1 MTKIDNNKTYIKYAQ
16 DIVSG
21 NIAAGSYIVKACKRF
36 ISWYDRDDIYF
47 NYDVVDKKIRLISK
61 FKLQEG
67 PQFELLPFQQW
78 IFANIYGWYYTDY
91 PDERVISN
99 ALILTARKNG
109 KSVLGAAIALAS
121 AIGDGV
127 KSPEIAFIANSSKQA
142 GMLFKYCRRLIK
154 SIDPNEKLFHYT
166 RNLITIPDLDGTID
180 VLASDTSRLDGR
192 SDSCFIQDEAHAAK
206 SSEIWDVLKTGQGA
220 RKNPLA
226 VSITTAGF
234 LIGEEYP
241 LYAMCSHCKDMLDK
255 KLDDDT
261 FFAAL
266 YQMDEDDDW
275 KDEKNW
281 IKANPA
287 LGHTLQMK
295 YLREQAQTAEQQP
308 SREVSIK
315 TKNFNIWCQGANTW
329 LRDEDIKACM
339 QNVDLQK
346 LVGHQCYAGVDLS
359 AVSDLTAWSVMF
371 PPDTSRDYYPDK
383 FIFKSLCYLPEETIE
398 TSPNRD
404 QYKTFIRNKDLIK
417 TPGNVVDYDIIL
429 EDQQSV
435 DQAMVVHTWA
445 YDSYNATQWALNAQ
459 AKGMNLV
466 PFSQSLSTFNRPTK
480 EFERLLKQGKIII
493 DSSLLTLWCFRNV
506 ELKFDWNDNVKPVKA
521 NLDLQN
527 KIDPVISMLEA
538 LGAYL
543 ADTDAADPD

>member
-36 ISWYDRDDIYF
+36 LDWFERDDIDF

-61 FKLQEG
+61 LKLQEG
-67 PQFELLPFQQW
+67 PAFELLPFQQF
-78 IFANIYGWYYTDY
+78 IFANLFGWYYVNY
-91 PDERVISN
+91 PDERVVSN

-109 KSVLGAAIALAS
+109 KSVLGAAIALAC

-127 KSPEIAFIANSSKQA
+127 KAPEIAFIANSSKQA

-255 KLDDDT
+255 KLNDDT

-371 PPDTSRDYYPDK
+371 PPDASRDYYPDK

-404 QYKTFIRNKDLIK
+404 QYKTFVRTKDLIK

-435 DQAMVVHTWA
+435 DQAMVVQTWA

-466 PFSQSLSTFNRPTK
+466 PFSQSLSNFNRPTK

-493 DSSLLTLWCFRNV
+493 DASLLTLWCFRNV

>member
-1 MTKIDNNKTYIKYAQ
+1 MTKIDNNKTYIKYAR
-16 DIVSG
+16 DVISG
-21 NIAAGSYIVKACKRF
+21 NIAAGSYIKKACQRF
-36 ISWYDRDDIYF
+36 IDWYDRDDIYF

-91 PDERVISN
+91 PDERVVSN

-206 SSEIWDVLKTGQGA
+206 SNEIWSVLKTGQGA

-241 LYAMCSHCKDMLDK
+241 LYAMWSHCRDMLDK
-255 KLDDDT
+255 KQNDDT

-308 SREVSIK
+308 SQEVSIK

-371 PPDTSRDYYPDK
+371 PPDASRDYHPDK

-429 EDQQSV
+429 EDQLSV
-435 DQAMVVHTWA
+435 DQAMVVQTWA

-466 PFSQSLSTFNRPTK
+466 PFSQSLSNFNRPTK

-493 DSSLLTLWCFRNV
+493 DASLLTLWCFRNV

>member
-36 ISWYDRDDIYF
+36 LDWFERPDIYF

-91 PDERVISN
+91 PDERVVSN

-127 KSPEIAFIANSSKQA
+127 NSPEIAFIANSSKQA

-255 KLDDDT
+255 KLNDDT

-371 PPDTSRDYYPDK
+371 PPDASRDYHPDK

-404 QYKTFIRNKDLIK
+404 QYKTFILSKDLIK

-429 EDQQSV
+429 EDQLSV
-435 DQAMVVHTWA
+435 DQAMVVQTWA

-466 PFSQSLSTFNRPTK
+466 PFSQSLSNFNRPTK

-493 DSSLLTLWCFRNV
+493 DASLLTLWCFRNV